1 MTLDDSVAAFIA
13 ERTRHFNLP
22 GSELDVR
29 NTPNDWVAIATHY
42 LGETVRRG
50 GNIPDSDD
58 FVDSLVK
65 AAAVI
70 LAALEHTPRMVA
82 AGTLRSA
89 NPDVVSGADD

>member
-1 MTLDDSVAAFIA
+1 MTLDDSVAAIIA
-13 ERTRHFNLP
+13 ERTRQFNLP

-29 NTPNDWVAIATHY
+29 NTPNDWAAIAAHY
-42 LGETVRRG
+42 LSETVRRG

-82 AGTLRSA
+82 AGTLRTSS
-89 NPDVVSGADD
+89 PVVVPGTDE